1 MKKTTWAACMAAAFL
16 ASTASAQIRLSDG
29 LSLSGSLQ
37 TDILVP
43 QEDVAIGADK
53 SAWNNDWAVTN
64 TYLDVNLLSKYVSA
78 GARLEYLDHPLP
90 GFEKDF
96 AGWGVPHIYV
106 TGKYKGVELT
116 VGDFYD
122 QFGNGFVY
130 RTYEERSLGVDNS
143 LRGARLAVRPYK
155 GIQLKLVGGQQR
167 YYWQH
172 KGYLWQKQYWNG
184 EGHKSYVMGA
194 DAELNVEQWSKRM
207 QEAGTYLTLGF
218 SYVGRQ
224 EDDET
229 LLTDQIV
236 QVDPTIVV
244 KRLNLPS
251 LVNAYDFR
259 AQLQKGNYNVMVNY
273 ALKGCDPSSDNYY
286 TYKNGSALMVSG
298 SYSKR
303 GMSALVQAK
312 RSDNMSFRSTRTMNG
327 VSTASFINN
336 LPVFAYQHTYS
347 LATLYPYATQAAG
360 EWAFQG
366 EFSYNFKRRTALGGK
381 YGTTVKLNFSHIR
394 SIYGQFD
401 NVTAMKGT
409 DGPKADFFDMSG
421 GVYFQDAHIAI
432 EKKLSKTFKLNFMY
446 INQLFNP
453 AAIGH
458 VDEKQVQSNIF
469 IVEGKYQINP
479 KLSLRAELQ
488 YLLASDYKTYSG
500 NEVEP
505 LERSNQGDWLYGMV
519 ELAVAPSLMFSVSD
533 MYNVGA
539 TKNHYYNVSAVFTHK
554 AHRLQLGYG
563 RTRAG
568 YTCAGGVC
576 REVPASKGATISYTY
591 NF

>member
-1 MKKTTWAACMAAAFL
+1 MRSARL
-16 ASTASAQIRLSDG
+16 AVFALALGFASASFAQIQLGKSV
-29 LSLSGSLQ
+29 SLSGSLQ
-37 TDILVP
+37 TDILFP
-43 QEDVAIGADK
+43 QEDEAIGANS
-53 SAWNNDWAVTN
+53 SAWNNDWGVTN
-64 TYLDVNLLSKYVSA
+64 TYLDVNLMSKYVSA

-96 AGWGVPHIYV
+96 AGWGIPHIYL

-122 QFGNGFVY
+122 QFGNGFIY

-143 LRGARLAVRPYK
+143 LRGARLVVRPYK
-155 GIQLKLVGGQQR
+155 GINVKLVGGQQR
-167 YYWQH
+167 YYWAQ
-172 KGYLWQKQYWNG
+172 KGYLWQKRYWSD
-184 EGHKSYVMGA
+184 ETHKSYVFGA
-194 DAELNVEQWSKRM
+194 DAELNVEQWFKRM
-207 QEAGTYLTLGF
+207 QESNTYLTLGL

-229 LLTDQIV
+229 ILTNQIV
-236 QVDPTIVV
+236 SFDPLIA
-244 KRLNLPS
+244 KRLNLPNV
-251 LVNAYDFR
+251 VNAYDFR
-259 AQLQKGNYNVMVNY
+259 AQLQKGNFNVMLNY

-286 TYKNGSALMVSG
+286 IYKKGSALMLSG

-303 GMSALVQAK
+303 GMSVLLQAK
-312 RSDNMSFRSTRTMNG
+312 RSDNMSYRSNRTMKG

-336 LPVFAYQHTYS
+336 LPVFSYQHTYS
-347 LATLYPYATQAAG
+347 LATLYPYSTQAAG

-366 EFSYNFKRRTALGGK
+366 EFSYNFRRHTALGGK
-381 YGTTVKLNFSHIR
+381 YGTTVKVNFSHIR

-401 NVTAMKGT
+401 NIAQLKGT
-409 DGPKADFFDMSG
+409 GGKQANFFDMGG
-421 GVYFQDAHIAI
+421 GVYFQDAHLAI
-432 EKKLSKTFKLNFMY
+432 DKKVSKNVKLNFMY

-458 VDEKQVQSNIF
+458 VDEKLVQSNIF
-469 IVEGKYQINP
+469 VMEGKFKLNR

-500 NEVEP
+500 NTVEP
-505 LERSNQGDWLYGMV
+505 LERSNQGDWMYGMI
-519 ELAVAPSLMFSVSD
+519 ELAVAPSFMFSVSD

-539 TKNHYYNVSAVFTHK
+539 TKNHYYNVSGVFTHK
-554 AHRLQLGYG
+554 SHRLQVGYG